1 METKFYHCKMCGNI
15 IIKVIDGGTVPKC
28 CGVEMEELKPNTTD
42 GKTEYHLPVVLQ
54 CDDHKLKIR
63 VGKEPHPMTAAHHIR
78 FIYVETETGGH
89 LVRLKD
95 NQPAEVTLCMCDKPI
110 AIYAYCNL
118 HGIWKTA
125 LTRDSQCCC

>member
-1 METKFYHCKMCGNI
+1 
-15 IIKVIDGGTVPKC
+15 
-28 CGVEMEELKPNTTD
+28 MEELKPNTTD

-78 FIYVETETGGH
+78 FIYVETEMGGH
-89 LVRLKD
+89 LVHLKD

-125 LTRDSQCCC
+125 LTRDCQCCC